1 MLEKVRVAF
10 VGLGWWS
17 DMLATA
23 ATASDRI
30 AIAACMSR
38 SRAKREAFVNKFGG
52 VAKDTFDSVIGDPGI
67 DAIVLTTPNSLHAS
81 QCIAVAEHGKH
92 IFIEKPMALT
102 VADCQRMIAATDKA
116 GVVLATGQNKRRMP
130 MFRKVY
136 EMVKAG
142 AVGTISLIEAN
153 SSSETGFNTTPAQWR
168 WFRNES
174 PGGPLTTHTV
184 HHADFFNH
192 LIGLPKRVT
201 GFASKIGGAMEAD
214 DVVNASLE
222 FETGALGYLGGSFMS
237 PVRKYVNLFGTDGL
251 IFVDEDTGTLSYK
264 KKGAADFEI
273 VGTWEPKAQQRGSLQ
288 EELDEF
294 AACIQN
300 GTRPETGGRVGMA
313 AVAVIEAIV
322 RSSDTGRAVLMAEL
336 LSSGLPLR

>member
-1 MLEKVRVAF
+1 MTEKVRVAF

-17 DMLATA
+17 NMLADA
-23 ATASDRI
+23 AMASEWI

-38 SRAKREAFVNKFGG
+38 SQEKREAFVKKYGG
-52 VAKDTFDSVIGDPGI
+52 VAKDTFERVIGDPAI
-67 DAIVLTTPNSLHAS
+67 DAIVLTTPNSLHAA
-81 QCIAVAEHGKH
+81 QCVAAATQGKH

-116 GVVLATGQNKRRMP
+116 GVVMATGQNKRRMP
-130 MFRKVY
+130 MFRKAY
-136 EMVKAG
+136 DLVKAG

-214 DVVNASLE
+214 DVVTACLE
-222 FETGALGYLGGSFMS
+222 FESGALGYLGGSFMS
-237 PVRKYVNLFGTDGL
+237 PVRKYVNLFGAEGL
-251 IFVDEDTGTLSYK
+251 IFIDEDSGTLAYK
-264 KKGAADFEI
+264 EKGAAAFEV
-273 VGTWEPKAQQRGSLQ
+273 VGTWEPKQQQRDSLR

-300 GTRPETGGRVGMA
+300 GTRPETGGREGMQAA
-313 AVAVIEAIV
+313 AVVEAIV
-322 RSSDTGRAVLMAEL
+322 RSSDSGRAVPMTEL
-336 LSSGLPLR
+336 LAS

>member
-1 MLEKVRVAF
+1 MTEKVRMAF

-17 DMLATA
+17 NMLADA
-23 ATASDRI
+23 AKTSKRI
-30 AIAACMSR
+30 AITACMSR
-38 SRAKREAFVNKFGG
+38 SADKRAAFVEKFGG
-52 VAKDTFDSVIGDPGI
+52 AAKDTFDGVIGDPAI
-67 DAIVLTTPNSLHAS
+67 DAIVLTTPNSMHAA
-81 QCIAVAEHGKH
+81 QCIAAAAQGKH

-130 MFRKVY
+130 MFRKAY
-136 EMVKAG
+136 ELVKAG
-142 AVGTISLIEAN
+142 AVGAISLIEAN

-184 HHADFFNH
+184 HHADFFNR
-192 LIGLPKRVT
+192 LIGIPKRVT
-201 GFASKIGGAMEAD
+201 GFSRKIGGAMEAD
-214 DVVNASLE
+214 DVVNACLE
-222 FETGALGYLGGSFMS
+222 FETGALGYLGGSFLS
-237 PVRKYVNLFGTDGL
+237 PVRKYVNLFGTDGF
-251 IFVDEDTGTLSYK
+251 IFIDEDAGTLSYK
-264 KKGAADFEI
+264 KRGAADFEV
-273 VGTWEPKAQQRGSLQ
+273 VGAWEPKQQQRASLQ

-300 GTRPETGGRVGMA
+300 GTRPETGGREAMQ

-322 RSSDTGRAVLMAEL
+322 RSSDGARVVAMNEL
-336 LSSGLPLR
+336 LPPG

>member
-1 MLEKVRVAF
+1 MLENVRVAF

-81 QCIAVAEHGKH
+81 QCIAAAEHGKH
-92 IFIEKPMALT
+92 IFIEKPMALA

-130 MFRKVY
+130 MFRKAHD
-136 EMVKAG
+136 MVKAG

-153 SSSETGFNTTPAQWR
+153 SSSDIGLTATPDKWR
-168 WFRNES
+168 WSREES
-174 PGGPLTTHTV
+174 PGGPLTTHTI
-184 HHADFFNH
+184 HHADLLMH
-192 LIGLPKRVT
+192 LLGTPKRVT
-201 GFASKIGGAMEAD
+201 GFARKVCGAMEAD
-214 DVVNASLE
+214 DVVNACLE
-222 FETGALGYLGGSFMS
+222 FESGALGYLGGTFMS
-237 PVRKYVNLFGTDGL
+237 PTRKYVNLFGTEGL
-251 IFVDEDTGTLSYK
+251 IFVDEDTGTLYYK
-264 KKGAADFEI
+264 KKGASAFEVI
-273 VGTWEPKAQQRGSLQ
+273 GGWEPAIQTRTSLQ
-288 EELDEF
+288 EELNEF
-294 AACIQN
+294 AACIQD
-300 GTRPETGGRVGMA
+300 GTRHETDGRVGMA

-336 LSSGLPLR
+336 LSSGSPLR

>member
-1 MLEKVRVAF
+1 MTEKVRIAF

-17 DMLATA
+17 NMLAEA
-23 ATASDRI
+23 AKASERI
-30 AIAACMSR
+30 AVVTCLSR
-38 SRAKREAFVNKFGG
+38 SADKRDAFIKQFGG
-52 VAKDTFDSVIGDPGI
+52 TTKDTFDDVIGDPTI
-67 DAIVLTTPNSLHAS
+67 DAIVLTTPNSTHAA
-81 QCIAVAEHGKH
+81 QCLAAAAQGKH

-102 VADCQRMIAATDKA
+102 VFDCRRIIAETESA

-130 MFRKVY
+130 MFRKAY
-136 EMVKAG
+136 DMVKAG

-153 SSSETGFNTTPAQWR
+153 SSSETGFKTTPAQWR

-174 PGGPLTTHTV
+174 PGGPLTTHTI

-201 GFASKIGGAMEAD
+201 GFSRKIGGAMEAD
-214 DVVNASLE
+214 DVVNACLE

-237 PVRKYVNLFGTDGL
+237 PVRKYVNLFGTEGF
-251 IFVDEDTGTLSYK
+251 IFIDEDAGALSYK
-264 KKGAADFEI
+264 KRGAAAFDV
-273 VGTWEPKAQQRGSLQ
+273 VGAWDPKEQQRASLR

-300 GTRPETGGRVGMA
+300 RTRPETGGREGMQ

-322 RSSDTGRAVLMAEL
+322 RSSDSGKAVSMSEL
-336 LSSGLPLR
+336 LAS